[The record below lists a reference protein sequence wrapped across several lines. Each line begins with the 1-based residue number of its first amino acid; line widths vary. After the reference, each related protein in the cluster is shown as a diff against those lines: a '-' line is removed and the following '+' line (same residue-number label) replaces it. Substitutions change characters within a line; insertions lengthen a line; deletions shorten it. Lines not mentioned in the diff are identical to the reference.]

1 VAGGQSAVEG
11 LVVSFWT
18 GKRVLITGHTGF
30 KGSWLSLWLA
40 QHGAHVTGL
49 ALPPETT
56 PSLFDQLGLVGEI
69 DHRIGDVC
77 DAGLVAAV
85 VREASPDVVFHLAA
99 QSLVLR
105 GYRTPVETWQTN
117 VMGTINVLEALR
129 VRDKPC
135 AAVLVT
141 TDKVYEN
148 REWEFGYR
156 ESDPLGGHDPYSAS
170 KAGAEI
176 AIASWRSSY
185 FHGASPV
192 RIASVR
198 AGNVIGGGDWCEN
211 RIVPDMIRAL
221 SAGQP
226 VRVRNPRA
234 VRPWQHVLEP
244 LGGYLM
250 LGQRLMESDDRRY
263 QDAFNFGPTSE
274 AVRNV
279 RALVEEGL
287 RHWPGV
293 IEDASDPNQPH
304 EAGQLA
310 LSIDRACTRLG
321 WMPRWDFERTVAET
335 MTWYRGA
342 LEGDAAGIRERSLA
356 SIRAYEAMT
365 ASGGRV

>member
-1 VAGGQSAVEG
+1 VAGWQSAVEG
-11 LVVSFWT
+11 LVVSFWA

-30 KGSWLSLWLA
+30 KGAWLSLWLT

-69 DHRIGDVC
+69 DHRIGDIC
-77 DAGLVAAV
+77 DAGLVARLVQEIA
-85 VREASPDVVFHLAA
+85 PDVVFHLAA

-105 GYRTPVETWQTN
+105 GYRSPVETWQTN
-117 VMGTINVLEALR
+117 VMGTINVMEALR
-129 VRDKPC
+129 ANDKPS

-156 ESDPLGGHDPYSAS
+156 ECDPLGGYDPYSAS

-185 FHGASPV
+185 FQGASPV
-192 RIASVR
+192 RVASVR

-211 RIVPDMIRAL
+211 RIVPDIIRAL

-226 VRVRNPRA
+226 VRVRNPKA

-250 LGQRLMESDDRRY
+250 LGQRLAESADRRY
-263 QDAFNFGPTSE
+263 QDAFNFGPTGDS
-274 AVRNV
+274 VRTV
-279 RALVEEGL
+279 QELVDAGL
-287 RHWPGV
+287 RHWPGSV
-293 IEDASDPNQPH
+293 EDASDPNQPH

-342 LEGDAAGIRERSLA
+342 IVGEPSD
-356 SIRAYEAMT
+356 IRARSIAQIRDYEASVR
-365 ASGGRV
+365 SGVHS